1 MTVHYIVYFQA
12 LAKCNYNAETSAV
25 IIFIGYD
32 LNSETS
38 NYNNYYNYLI
48 LYIECRIKQRS
59 KATTKMFK

>member
-1 MTVHYIVYFQA
+1 MTVHYIVYFLQA
-12 LAKCNYNAETSAV
+12 LAKCNYNAETSA

-32 LNSETS
+32 LHSETS
-38 NYNNYYNYLI
+38 NCNNYHKYLI